1 MSALPE
7 CLISLRE
14 QLEDEPSKTNAWK
27 VINDY
32 LKFFHVEGVQNDLWL
47 MLVGALT
54 SDETDRLETGRQKH
68 DLIFFYEYTLMFVNA
83 VAVLKEKRAHKGKV

>member
-7 CLISLRE
+7 GIINLRE
-14 QLEDEPSKTNAWK
+14 KLESEASKTNAWK
-27 VINDY
+27 IIIEY

-68 DLIFFYEYTLMFVNA
+68 DLIFFYEYTLMFVDA
-83 VAVLKEKRAHKGKV
+83 VAVLKEKRDQKGKG